1 MRPSLS
7 VTVRSALLAVS
18 RSVPALLAVVALF
31 AGEAV
36 LGHAVEAQATLS
48 LTPATQDFGSVALGR
63 TSAVVVF
70 TVVNRGTSPTK
81 GLSVGLGGT
90 GATDFAITVNNCGAA
105 LSPGGTCAVSVNFA
119 PRSIGVKA
127 ASLDLKSN
135 PGGMVRANLSG
146 TGSSGLLSC
155 ATGQTMQNGVCVT
168 LTAGTT
174 ICPTGQ
180 TMQNGVCVNL
190 TTGTIACP
198 TGQTMQNGV
207 CVNLAAGTTTTA
219 CPTGVANGT
228 GGCTTTQLACSAGQ
242 TMQNGMC
249 VNLAAG
255 TTTTAC
261 PSGVANGTGGCTVT
275 QTTTCPTG
283 QTMQNGVCVN
293 LTTGTT
299 TCPTGMVYGPGGC
312 TMITLSVGPISR
324 DFGSVP
330 TGTASTSFT
339 FTVVNTSTV
348 SVSGIS
354 VVLSGVNASSFV
366 IASST
371 CASLPA
377 GGTCGVAVRFSPSS
391 VGTRTASLDVTATMS
406 GGASAGLTGTAI
418 P

>member
-7 VTVRSALLAVS
+7 VTVRSALLAVP

-168 LTAGTT
+168 LTAATT

-180 TMQNGVCVNL
+180 TMQNGVCVN
-190 TTGTIACP
+190 A
-198 TGQTMQNGV
+198 
-207 CVNLAAGTTTTA
+207 
-219 CPTGVANGT
+219 
-228 GGCTTTQLACSAGQ
+228 
-242 TMQNGMC
+242 
-249 VNLAAG
+249 
-255 TTTTAC
+255 
-261 PSGVANGTGGCTVT
+261 
-275 QTTTCPTG
+275 
-283 QTMQNGVCVN
+283 
-293 LTTGTT
+293 TTGTT
-299 TCPTGMVYGPGGC
+299 T
-312 TMITLSVGPISR
+312 
-324 DFGSVP
+324 
-330 TGTASTSFT
+330 
-339 FTVVNTSTV
+339 
-348 SVSGIS
+348 
-354 VVLSGVNASSFV
+354 
-366 IASST
+366 
-371 CASLPA
+371 
-377 GGTCGVAVRFSPSS
+377 
-391 VGTRTASLDVTATMS
+391 
-406 GGASAGLTGTAI
+406 
-418 P
+418 

>member
-1 MRPSLS
+1 MNQSS
-7 VTVRSALLAVS
+7 TVATV
-18 RSVPALLAVVALF
+18 LAVVALF
-31 AGEAV
+31 AGEAA

-48 LTPATQDFGSVALGR
+48 LTPATQDFGSVALGQ

-81 GLSVGLGGT
+81 GLSLGLGGN
-90 GATDFAITVNNCGAA
+90 GASNFAITVNNCGAA

-119 PRSIGVKA
+119 PRSIGAKA
-127 ASLDLKSN
+127 ATLDLKSN
-135 PGGMVRANLSG
+135 PGGMVRSNLSG
-146 TGSSGLLSC
+146 TGNSGLLTCS
-155 ATGQTMQNGVCVT
+155 TGQTMQNGVCVY
-168 LTAGTT
+168 LTG
-174 ICPTGQ
+174 
-180 TMQNGVCVNL
+180 
-190 TTGTIACP
+190 
-198 TGQTMQNGV
+198 
-207 CVNLAAGTTTTA
+207 
-219 CPTGVANGT
+219 
-228 GGCTTTQLACSAGQ
+228 
-242 TMQNGMC
+242 
-249 VNLAAG
+249 
-255 TTTTAC
+255 
-261 PSGVANGTGGCTVT
+261 
-275 QTTTCPTG
+275 TTTCPTG

-312 TMITLSVGPISR
+312 TMMTLSVGPLSR

-354 VVLSGVNASSFV
+354 VVVSGVNASSFV